1 MMECSTYWSLIKHTC
16 TFASNLSTIRGITLK
31 SYRKLS
37 KFDLSLLYGSNIMYF
52 LFSKH
57 TLSDIICKHY
67 MLSYIISYFYFFIF
81 FGKFMIFKVLP
92 FLDNAQNYVIF
103 FILTYARH
111 LWSLSSEGSLA
122 GHNYC
127 DTGHPFMMV
136 ISEDPRNS
144 HLLPRVW

>member
-1 MMECSTYWSLIKHTC
+1 MIRTILRSQTLNNLDFCFNLFLMDCPTCWSLIKHTC
-16 TFASNLSTIRGITLK
+16 AFASNVSTIRGITLK

-37 KFDLSLLYGSNIMYF
+37 KFDLSLLYGSNIMHF

-81 FGKFMIFKVLP
+81 FGNFMIFKVLP

-103 FILTYARH
+103 LF
-111 LWSLSSEGSLA
+111 
-122 GHNYC
+122 
-127 DTGHPFMMV
+127 
-136 ISEDPRNS
+136 
-144 HLLPRVW
+144 